1 VTEEQSVQ
9 EAAYCA
15 LTRYREDCPHLADVT
30 SPFCH
35 FPSAAEGAEGIYLAS
50 YADASLEMD
59 PRYRAVVEFL
69 QWADRRGR
77 QWYHHYIASRMS
89 HWDTLMAIEPY
100 VASGLVPQEVLQP
113 ATVQLP
119 TYMASPPIGGVVPP
133 RGPPR
138 TPPVVRGVRQSPY
151 GPQPACARHFR
162 TPPVPLPFGFG
173 GYY

>member
-1 VTEEQSVQ
+1 
-9 EAAYCA
+9 
-15 LTRYREDCPHLADVT
+15 
-30 SPFCH
+30 
-35 FPSAAEGAEGIYLAS
+35 
-50 YADASLEMD
+50 
-59 PRYRAVVEFL
+59 
-69 QWADRRGR
+69 
-77 QWYHHYIASRMS
+77 MS

-133 RGPPR
+133 RGPLR
-138 TPPVVRGVRQSPY
+138 TPPVVRGVRQYPY
-151 GPQPACARHFR
+151 GPQPARARRFR